1 MQDEPDPIPHL
12 QHKLLNAALALIV
25 IYAQL
30 TTIFVMSSETP
41 ESNKSNANW
50 NIDETNEL
58 VQYLWD
64 HRAEAGDGGNFKS
77 QTLTAA
83 MQHITPYHSQG
94 PVKDVKHVKRKWTA
108 VSDQCIFT
116 DFLLM

>member
-94 PVKDVKHVKRKWTA
+94 PVKDAKHVKRKWTA
-108 VSDQCIFT
+108 VSDQSIFT
-116 DFLLM
+116 DFY